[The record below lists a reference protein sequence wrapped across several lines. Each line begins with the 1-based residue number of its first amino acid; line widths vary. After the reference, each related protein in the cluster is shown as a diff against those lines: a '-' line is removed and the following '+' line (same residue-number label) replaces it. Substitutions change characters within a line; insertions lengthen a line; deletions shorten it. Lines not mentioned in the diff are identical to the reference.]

1 MAPTCATKCH
11 GGKSTMRQVAQKH
24 ARLNSNGESVADVAE
39 RSRSQSS
46 EMFHTAHSLKTR
58 VFFDE
63 PARPLECAGFVK
75 AHDPKDRR
83 WLRVGAALVA

>member
-1 MAPTCATKCH
+1 MHLLARQHAP
-11 GGKSTMRQVAQKH
+11 R
-24 ARLNSNGESVADVAE
+24 NSNGELVIDADE
-39 RSRSQSS
+39 RIRSQSP
-46 EMFHTAHSLKTR
+46 EMFHNAHSLKTR

-83 WLRVGAALVA
+83 WLRIGAVPAA